1 MTLEQLEETV
11 AKLPP
16 EQIARFREWFQEF
29 DAEIFDAKIADDAD
43 AGRFDE
49 LANAAIADHQAGRSN
64 PL

>member
-16 EQIARFREWFQEF
+16 EQLARFREWFREF
-29 DAEIFDAKIADDAD
+29 DAELFDEKIANDST
-43 AGRFDE
+43 AGRLDE
-49 LANAAIADHQAGRSN
+49 LANAAIADHQAGRSK

>member
-16 EQIARFREWFQEF
+16 EQLARFREWFREF
-29 DAEIFDAKIADDAD
+29 DAELFDEKIANDLG
-43 AGRFDE
+43 AGRLDE
-49 LANAAIADHQAGRSN
+49 LANAAIADHQAGRSK

>member
-16 EQIARFREWFQEF
+16 EQLARFREWFREF
-29 DAEIFDAKIADDAD
+29 DAELFDEKIANDLS
-43 AGRFDE
+43 AGRLDE
-49 LANAAIADHQAGRSN
+49 LANAAIADHQAGRSK